1 VSARRAIGA
10 LLAGIALIVV
20 ALAFDSA
27 PLFVPGVAFAL
38 LGAGAPAWVWS
49 SARALTVERRIDTDR
64 VTEGEPFESM
74 VKVRT
79 RGPRLAGVEL
89 RDSLTASPVRL
100 LGGGRTT
107 RVRVV
112 AHFERRGLRRI
123 APPSVTV
130 ADPLQLAVASAASSG
145 GPSQVL
151 VVPRTEPVNWHRA
164 GRRDRWEGRARGE
177 SLAAVEVDGL
187 RPYRT
192 GTPASRIH
200 WQALARGA
208 GLLER
213 RLEPEAD
220 HRPLVVLDARGSGPP
235 EQLDAAVRAAA
246 SLALELARAGGCA
259 LLLPGD
265 RRASA
270 VEPELGSWPVAHA
283 RLALVEGGPQT
294 PPPALGAMRGRSGT
308 VFYVAARPVD
318 RAPEALGR
326 GRVVLVVPAAIAP
339 RLPASFEVSGCVGFV
354 VNATTRRVAVS
365 AASGLP

>member
-1 VSARRAIGA
+1 VKARRAIGA
-10 LLAGIALIVV
+10 LLAGIALIIV
-20 ALAFDSA
+20 AFAFDSA
-27 PLFVPGVAFAL
+27 PLFVPGVAFML
-38 LGAGAPAWVWS
+38 LGAAAPVWVWS
-49 SARALTVERRIDTDR
+49 SARALSVERRIDADR
-64 VTEGEPFESM
+64 VIEGEPFESM

-130 ADPLQLAVASAASSG
+130 ADPLQLAVASAAGSG

-151 VVPRTEPVNWHRA
+151 VLPRTEPVNWHQRG

-177 SLAAVEVDGL
+177 SFAAVEVDGL

-220 HRPLVVLDARGSGPP
+220 NRPLVVLDARGSGPP
-235 EQLDAAVRAAA
+235 EQLDAAVRATA

-259 LLLPGD
+259 LLLPGE

-270 VEPELGSWPVAHA
+270 VEPELGSWPAAHA
-283 RLALVEGGPQT
+283 RLALVQGGTQT
-294 PPPALGAMRGRSGT
+294 PPPALAAMRGRGGT
-308 VFYVAARPVD
+308 VFYVVARPLD

-339 RLPASFEVSGCVGFV
+339 RLQSSFEVAGCVGFV
-354 VNATTRRVAVS
+354 VLANARSVA
-365 AASGLP
+365 AG